1 MAATCPSIVTG
12 DQFLTRI
19 ITNIDCQAQL
29 VGSLGWQALGQPGS
43 LAAMLMASL
52 LTLFVALFG
61 IRLLFGPT
69 LGARDMVLDVLKIG
83 VVLTL
88 AFSWPAFRTL
98 IHDLVIA
105 GPGEIAAAVTAPL
118 RGDEGGSFVAQL
130 QAIDDAILRLTETGT
145 GRQVGAFIDRE
156 AAGGTFR
163 GTALQ
168 DEDAFG
174 NARLVWLAGIIGVF
188 ALLRLVA
195 GLLLALGPLA
205 AGMLLF
211 EPTRGLFSGW
221 LRGLVLALVGMV
233 GTTLVLA
240 VELGVLLPWLTDAL
254 RVRSLGYAIPSAPT
268 ELFAMTLG
276 FTIVQFA
283 MIWLLGKVAFT
294 PGWVTIP
301 AFGSRNEASAAAI
314 IPATATSSTRVF
326 AETRAQRIADAMEL
340 QLRREEG
347 GGSSRTQIRAL
358 TGPDGSRSAG
368 GEAPSAVIPPQE
380 RLGSSWRRTSQR
392 SSVASRRRDG
402 DIK

>member
-1 MAATCPSIVTG
+1 MADACPSLVTG

-43 LAAMLMASL
+43 LAATLMASL
-52 LTLFVALFG
+52 LTLFVALLG
-61 IRLLFGPT
+61 IRLLFGPAP
-69 LGARDMVLDVLKIG
+69 GARDVVLGVLKIG

-88 AFSWPAFRTL
+88 AFSWPAFRTV
-98 IHDLVIA
+98 IHDVVIS
-105 GPGEIAAAVTAPL
+105 GPGEIASAITSPL
-118 RGDEGGSFVAQL
+118 RSDDDPGFLAQL
-130 QAIDDAILRLTETGT
+130 QAADDAMLRLTEAGT
-145 GRQVGAFIDRE
+145 GRQVGAFIDRD

-163 GTALQ
+163 GQALQ

-174 NARLVWLAGIIGVF
+174 SSRLFWLAGIIGAF
-188 ALLRLVA
+188 SLLRLIA

-221 LRGLVLALVGMV
+221 LRGLVLALTGMV
-233 GTTLVLA
+233 GMTLVLA
-240 VELGVLLPWLTDAL
+240 VEIGLLMPWLTDAL

-276 FTIVQFA
+276 FAIVQFG
-283 MIWLLGKVAFT
+283 MIWLLARVAFNR
-294 PGWVTIP
+294 GWVSIP
-301 AFGSRNEASAAAI
+301 SVPAIRQIEAEARV
-314 IPATATSSTRVF
+314 PATVPSSTMMF
-326 AETRAQRIADAMEL
+326 SESRAQRIAGAMEL

-347 GGSSRTQIRAL
+347 GGYGRAALRAL
-358 TGPDGSRSAG
+358 PSRAG
-368 GEAPSAVIPPQE
+368 ADAGVGAGNASSTAQE

-392 SSVASRRRDG
+392 SSPASRRRDG
-402 DIK
+402 PR

>member
-1 MAATCPSIVTG
+1 MAAACPSIVTG

-29 VGSLGWQALGQPGS
+29 VGSLGWQALGEPGS
-43 LAAMLMASL
+43 LAANVMASL
-52 LTLFVALFG
+52 LTLFIALFG
-61 IRLLFGPT
+61 IRLLFGPAT
-69 LGARDMVLDVLKIG
+69 GARDVVFGVLKIG
-83 VVLTL
+83 IVLTL

-98 IHDLVIA
+98 IHDVVIA
-105 GPGEIAAAVTAPL
+105 GPGEIAASVTGPL
-118 RGDEGGSFVAQL
+118 RDEEGQTFVAQL
-130 QAIDDAILRLTETGT
+130 QAADDAILRLTEVGM
-145 GRQVGAFIDRE
+145 GRQTGAFIDQE

-163 GTALQ
+163 GVALQ
-168 DEDAFG
+168 DEDTLG

-221 LRGLVLALVGMV
+221 LRGLVLALIGMV

-240 VELGVLLPWLTDAL
+240 VELGVLMPWLTDAL
-254 RVRSLGYAIPSAPT
+254 RVRSLGYATPAAPT

-276 FTIVQFA
+276 FTVVQFA
-283 MIWLLGKVAFT
+283 MVWLLAKVAFT
-294 PGWVTIP
+294 RGWVSIP
-301 AFGSRNEASAAAI
+301 AFAPLGQAAPAVFGQASAANA
-314 IPATATSSTRVF
+314 PRVF
-326 AETRAQRIADAMEL
+326 AQSRAQRIADAMEV

-347 GGSSRTQIRAL
+347 VGPGRTQIRAL
-358 TGPDGSRSAG
+358 TGPEGSRGSAG
-368 GEAPSAVIPPQE
+368 EVRGVVVSAQE

-392 SSVASRRRDG
+392 SSIASRRRDG
-402 DIK
+402 VQ

>member
-1 MAATCPSIVTG
+1 
-12 DQFLTRI
+12 
-19 ITNIDCQAQL
+19 
-29 VGSLGWQALGQPGS
+29 
-43 LAAMLMASL
+43 
-52 LTLFVALFG
+52 VALFG

-69 LGARDMVLDVLKIG
+69 PGARDVVLDVLKIG

-98 IHDLVIA
+98 IHDVVIA

-118 RGDEGGSFVAQL
+118 RDDQNTSFVAQL
-130 QAIDDAILRLTETGT
+130 QAADDAILRLTEAGT
-145 GRQVGAFIDRE
+145 GRQTGAFIDRE
-156 AAGGTFR
+156 VAGGTFR

-168 DEDAFG
+168 DEEAFG
-174 NARLVWLAGIIGVF
+174 NSRLVWLAGIIGVF

-233 GTTLVLA
+233 GATLVLA

-276 FTIVQFA
+276 FAIVQFA
-283 MIWLLGKVAFT
+283 MVWLLAKAAFSR
-294 PGWVTIP
+294 GWVSIP
-301 AFGSRNEASAAAI
+301 SLGSRGEVASAAM
-314 IPATATSSTRVF
+314 IPATATSSSRVF
-326 AETRAQRIADAMEL
+326 AETRAQRIADAMEV

-358 TGPDGSRSAG
+358 TGPDGGRSSAG
-368 GEAPSAVIPPQE
+368 DPQGAFTPSQE

-402 DIK
+402 ER

>member
-43 LAAMLMASL
+43 LGATMMASL

-61 IRLLFGPT
+61 IRLLFGPAP
-69 LGARDMVLDVLKIG
+69 GPRDVVLDVLKIG

-98 IHDLVIA
+98 IHDVVIA

-118 RGDEGGSFVAQL
+118 RGEEAMTFVAQL
-130 QAIDDAILRLTETGT
+130 QAADDAILRLTETGT
-145 GRQVGAFIDRE
+145 GRQTGAFIDQQ

-174 NARLVWLAGIIGVF
+174 NSRLVWLAGIIGIF

-221 LRGLVLALVGMV
+221 LRGLVLALVGMI

-283 MIWLLGKVAFT
+283 MIWLFAKVAFT
-294 PGWVTIP
+294 QGWVSIP
-301 AFGSRNEASAAAI
+301 ALGSRIEAAPASG
-314 IPATATSSTRVF
+314 IPVTATSSTRVF
-326 AETRAQRIADAMEL
+326 AETRARRIADAMEL
-340 QLRREEG
+340 QLHREEVG
-347 GGSSRTQIRAL
+347 ESSRTQIRSF
-358 TGPDGSRSAG
+358 TGPEGGRSNAG
-368 GEAPSAVIPPQE
+368 NPQGAFTAGQE
-380 RLGSSWRRTSQR
+380 RLGSSWRRTSRR
-392 SSVASRRRDG
+392 SSAASRRRDG
-402 DIK
+402 ER